1 MRNFFR
7 NVSLSYAAGSL
18 GGLGNSVIAW
28 LFGTLG
34 INAVLGV
41 HMTPA
46 VTPPWLYP
54 RLVWGG
60 LWGFLFLLPLLKG
73 SPVLRG
79 VIYSLGPTFVQLFLV
94 FPFKLEQGMMGLKL
108 GIMTPLLVVVF
119 NVVWGVVASL
129 WLNTMED
136 RPSIWSWKR

>member
-1 MRNFFR
+1 MKDLLRDI
-7 NVSLSYAAGSL
+7 SLSYAAGNL
-18 GGLGNSVIAW
+18 GGLANSVIAW

-41 HMTPA
+41 HTAPAFTPQ
-46 VTPPWLYP
+46 WLYP

-60 LWGFLFLLPLLKG
+60 LWGFLFLLPLLKR

-79 VIYSLGPTFVQLFLV
+79 VIYSLGLTLVQLFVV

-119 NVVWGVVASL
+119 NIAWGLAASL
-129 WLNTMED
+129 WLNTMEAK
-136 RPSIWSWKR
+136 PSTRS